1 MAKGKLA
8 WLTHFSV
15 CHLHRSDVG
24 EQLAFQKVTQSLLVM
39 LCLRGFIWVSNSFK
53 SPQKKNRGTFEVL
66 NFECTWLQKHK
77 LLGEFHVYLWS
88 SKHRWLSKLVGSI
101 YVFLE
106 SILQTCTVL
115 KLTGNAYEIAN
126 CQTPMYVFLSQR
138 HKTKMTVCPHSYS
151 KKCLVHPYC

>member
-88 SKHRWLSKLVGSI
+88 SKQMAEQACWKYICISGKYSTNMYCPKTHRECLWDCKLSDS
-101 YVFLE
+101 YVCISLSEAQNKDDRLPPFL
-106 SILQTCTVL
+106 
-115 KLTGNAYEIAN
+115 
-126 CQTPMYVFLSQR
+126 
-138 HKTKMTVCPHSYS
+138 
-151 KKCLVHPYC
+151 